1 MHASELDQPNSALL
15 QRRLGLSFSQVHG
28 LLFRYL
34 EWTILYT
41 QSSYEM
47 PWTTARVNGAK
58 GDFDSLID
66 IIHITDNTNPLKIPS
81 TSQPGGNVIPRQ
93 RD

>member
-1 MHASELDQPNSALL
+1 
-15 QRRLGLSFSQVHG
+15 
-28 LLFRYL
+28 
-34 EWTILYT
+34 
-41 QSSYEM
+41 M
-47 PWTTARVNGAK
+47 PWTTAKVDGAK